1 MQEIDNILRIFR
13 ETKDAIEHDNTNKIK
28 QLSDQTIH
36 TATIAQDPEN
46 ITVAV
51 LIYSLSKILE
61 RQHYKQMPGFK
72 DFYTNLLKR
81 LDNGIN
87 ALEKQDIKN
96 FRLQERRIR
105 TDIEKI
111 DSKLSEYIKD
121 VFEKAK
127 INKASKIYEHG
138 LSLEQTA
145 FLLGINLWDL
155 SQYVGQSSISE
166 APLKENLSIKQR
178 IKNTEDFFQ

>member
-1 MQEIDNILRIFR
+1 MKEIDNVLRIFKEVR
-13 ETKDAIEHDNTNKIK
+13 EAIEHDNTNKIK
-28 QLSDQTIH
+28 QLSNQTIH

-51 LIYSLSKILE
+51 LIYSIGKILE
-61 RQHYKQMPGFK
+61 RDHYRGLPGFK
-72 DFYTNLLKR
+72 EFYASLKKR
-81 LDNGIN
+81 IDEAIK
-87 ALEKQDIKN
+87 ALENQDIKK

-111 DSKLSEYIKD
+111 DSNLSRYIKD
-121 VFEKAK
+121 VFEKAS

-145 FLLGINLWDL
+145 SLLGVNLWDL
-155 SQYVGQSSISE
+155 SQYIGQSSISE
-166 APLKENLSIKQR
+166 AHINESLPIKQR
-178 IKNTEDFFQ
+178 IKTTEEFFS